1 MKPQKP
7 EWTVPV
13 PVCLKSLH
21 QPTSITTHTIVMQW
35 GTQFHI
41 GFIYHYN
48 LIHLTSIGDAAALL
62 WSNGHCHMILRG
74 GDGSEETFIHR
85 RCLQLARWWLEYDP
99 LWWKGRFRPT
109 SAQCPQVGAFRRS
122 LSILLLFR
130 KHDYINFQLMM
141 LQKDLRCLHHFVDGT
156 NTNGMAI

>member
-85 RCLQLARWWLEYDP
+85 RCLQLARWWLEYNS
-99 LWWKGRFRPT
+99 LWWEGRFRPT
-109 SAQCPQVGAFRRS
+109 SVFVLIFFSQIEPRIVPLQKECINRNCFSSHR
-122 LSILLLFR
+122 LSINHLIGWR
-130 KHDYINFQLMM
+130 RG
-141 LQKDLRCLHHFVDGT
+141 KDFWL
-156 NTNGMAI
+156 

>member
-1 MKPQKP
+1 
-7 EWTVPV
+7 
-13 PVCLKSLH
+13 
-21 QPTSITTHTIVMQW
+21 MQW

-85 RCLQLARWWLEYDP
+85 RCLQLAR
-99 LWWKGRFRPT
+99 
-109 SAQCPQVGAFRRS
+109 
-122 LSILLLFR
+122 
-130 KHDYINFQLMM
+130 
-141 LQKDLRCLHHFVDGT
+141 
-156 NTNGMAI
+156 